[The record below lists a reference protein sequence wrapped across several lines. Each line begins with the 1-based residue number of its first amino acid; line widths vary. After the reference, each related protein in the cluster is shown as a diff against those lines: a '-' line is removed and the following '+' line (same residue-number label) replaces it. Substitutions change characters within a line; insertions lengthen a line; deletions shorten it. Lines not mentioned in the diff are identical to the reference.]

1 MDTKLTILVSVL
13 TFILLLGCVCSAPLD
28 EQLPDT
34 TGLFFGKRS
43 HPNMNSLLF
52 GRRSYSSVA
61 DQLPDTTG
69 LFFGKRGAGH
79 PNMNGL
85 LFGKRSMREERKFD
99 ITEAK
104 QVCKAVKVT

>member
-1 MDTKLTILVSVL
+1 VAT
-13 TFILLLGCVCSAPLD
+13 ILLLGSVLSAPLD

-34 TGLFFGKRS
+34 TGLFFGKRA
-43 HPNMNSLLF
+43 HPDMNTLLF

-69 LFFGKRGAGH
+69 LFFGKRNH

-85 LFGKRSMREERKFD
+85 LFGKRNGADDTAALER
-99 ITEAK
+99 
-104 QVCKAVKVT
+104 QCRKVQNICEKMGLVRD